1 MDPSDGHKIPTQV
14 PLNMKSIPS
23 KQWSDN
29 VEQLIRETDEAFKAV
44 DFATTDAK
52 EAIRDWSLKDHN
64 TSMTRD
70 TAKYIARKQIK
81 VPITRHASVSKPKRK
96 KSSKV
101 KAKSSKNRKL
111 ALQTHGPFIT
121 HSPRWTLTEVTGNM
135 AELFGGRIFGRLE
148 ADEMLKPDGHS
159 RYADGNPQD
168 SNAKQSFETSSGG
181 STDEV
186 LSSAEPSYLDDL
198 PSRLGNTR
206 IISDNTEESI
216 SPRPPPPPPIPND
229 NDRHRIERV
238 NMDTSVKI
246 NLLPSSSRAPPPDQ
260 NDLLQFGNLKFPAPP
275 QRSPRSRSATRAT
288 NLATIPEVSPV
299 IPNKE
304 SPLSSAISSG
314 TVSQNSVASPGSERM
329 VATAL
334 LNTAIQRGF
343 QSKSQKQSE
352 AENAQLLKSTPYSMT
367 SPLFKHGAIRLNK
380 ADKTEKSSF
389 IYSGSGDPMR
399 VGTLRRNLEDEQP
412 GALDW
417 TAFQM
422 AISGGAGDFL
432 MGGEDVESSFKMMQD
447 MEDEINDILEWWDS
461 FGFSDKNKGCGKIV
475 QEETKQWLEKKDLTT
490 YKTENI
496 AELPTAMNIGKAKEL
511 EVSTPRSP
519 RTKEAK
525 PRPESGYES
534 DYSLPDSPMDEIKPE
549 QTDNEGS
556 PVLMGFNLGH
566 DLLDFLKWEAD
577 HVEGLMSTQ
586 DLKGET

>member
-1 MDPSDGHKIPTQV
+1 ME
-14 PLNMKSIPS
+14 SIPS

-44 DFATTDAK
+44 DFAITDAK
-52 EAIRDWSLKDHN
+52 EAIRDWNVKDHN
-64 TSMTRD
+64 TSVTRD
-70 TAKYIARKQIK
+70 TAKSIPRKQIK
-81 VPITRHASVSKPKRK
+81 VPITRHASISKPKRK
-96 KSSKV
+96 KSSKA

-111 ALQTHGPFIT
+111 ALQTHGPSTT
-121 HSPRWTLTEVTGNM
+121 HSPRWTLTEVTANM

-159 RYADGNPQD
+159 RYADENPQD
-168 SNAKQSFETSSGG
+168 SNAKQSFETASSG

-186 LSSAEPSYLDDL
+186 LTSAEPFYLDDL

-206 IISDNTEESI
+206 IISDNTEEFI
-216 SPRPPPPPPIPND
+216 SPRPPPPPPIPNN

-238 NMDTSVKI
+238 NMDPIVKI
-246 NLLPSSSRAPPPDQ
+246 NLLPSLSRSPPSDQ
-260 NDLLQFGNLKFPAPP
+260 NDPLQFGKLKFPAPP

-299 IPNKE
+299 TPNKE
-304 SPLSSAISSG
+304 SPLRSAISSG
-314 TVSQNSVASPGSERM
+314 TVSQHSVASPGSERRG
-329 VATAL
+329 ATAL

-343 QSKSQKQSE
+343 QRKSQKQSE
-352 AENAQLLKSTPYSMT
+352 AENAQLLESTPYSMT
-367 SPLFKHGAIRLNK
+367 SPLFKHGSIRLNK
-380 ADKTEKSSF
+380 LNKAEKSDF
-389 IYSGSGDPMR
+389 VYSESGTPIK
-399 VGTLRRNLEDEQP
+399 VGTLRRNLEDEQA
-412 GALDW
+412 GALNW

-475 QEETKQWLEKKDLTT
+475 REETKQRQPEKKVLTRL
-490 YKTENI
+490 KREHI
-496 AELPTAMNIGKAKEL
+496 AELPAAMNIGKAKEL
-511 EVSTPRSP
+511 GVSTPRSLG
-519 RTKEAK
+519 TIEAK

-534 DYSLPDSPMDEIKPE
+534 DYSLPDSPMDEISPE
-549 QTDNEGS
+549 QTDNGGS
-556 PVLMGFNLGH
+556 AVLMGFNLGH
-566 DLLDFLKWEAD
+566 DLPDFLKWEAE

-586 DLKGET
+586 DLKGDT